1 MKNKDIC
8 EALVLL
14 GYETGWVVRG
24 DEISGIEWI
33 EQPSTIPTEAQIL
46 DAVASL
52 DNLKNQREE
61 KRQALLIRLGITDD
75 EARML
80 LG

>member
-14 GYETGWVVRG
+14 GHETGWVVRG

-33 EQPSTIPTEAQIL
+33 QQPSSIPTEAQIV
-46 DAVASL
+46 DAIASL
-52 DNLKNQREE
+52 DTLKNQREE